1 MFEHLKD
8 INALLNQRISTMYKN
23 IKSGSTSYY
32 DSLGDFIDNYLK
44 AIASKEGFEI
54 DKNMSSGKI
63 LTDTD
68 TKSFLLDKV
77 GIDKQNDYDEL
88 RSIVRF
94 INEHKHDNEKSLTS
108 SNDILKTLEP
118 VFIIYCKVAKYYNPN
133 AVDVFDKQFIMD
145 IYKGFEKEYNS
156 LFNQI
161 NQLKE
166 DLIREKGLSD
176 MQKSIINKIET
187 STYDFVDD
195 EVLKN
200 LTETLVE
207 LKDVK
212 IEMLIKKIDDMTDLL
227 IEQKANIRENRII
240 SFATLSSI
248 YGPTGSGFDKHIRN
262 AIEVIE
268 NIGFENH
275 IEKNRKLVEDEKKR
289 KEQNLLITKKV
300 IDYLNKY
307 VMEIPKIAIS
317 NVVQSVNYTIDSP
330 NVQLLF
336 NYVTE
341 KFTELFGNFDYT
353 ISTDPTKQ
361 RALTGFPLTD
371 INKEATLLITSN
383 DLSLNKVILRFKLI

>member
-1 MFEHLKD
+1 MFEHLKE
-8 INALLNQRISTMYKN
+8 INPLLNQRISTMYKN
-23 IKSGSTSYY
+23 IKAGSTSYY
-32 DSLGDFIDNYLK
+32 DSLGDYIDNYLK

-68 TKSFLLDKV
+68 IKSFLLDKV

-118 VFIIYCKVAKYYNPN
+118 VFIIYSKVAKYYNPN

-200 LTETLVE
+200 LAETLVE

-227 IEQKANIRENRII
+227 IEQKSNIRENRII

-248 YGPTGSGFDKHIRN
+248 YGPTGSSFDKHIRN

-268 NIGFENH
+268 NTGFENH
-275 IEKNRKLVEDEKKR
+275 IEKNRKLVEDEKKK
-289 KEQNLLITKKV
+289 KEQNLLINKKV
-300 IDYLNKY
+300 TDYINKY
-307 VMEIPKIAIS
+307 VIEIPYTAIS
-317 NVVQSVNYTIDSP
+317 NVVQSGIYKSNPP

-336 NYVTE
+336 DYIRE
-341 KFTELFGNFDYT
+341 KLTELFGNFDYT
-353 ISTDPTKQ
+353 ISTDPTKP